1 MHPAPIFA
9 VPSVPEPPRRGSLP
23 LAAAVVPVM
32 GAAVMWL
39 VTGSPLVLWF
49 AALGPAMAVAS
60 LLDGR
65 RAHRQD
71 RRRRAAEHDRLVDDV
86 RGRIREAH
94 ARERA
99 EAQARHP
106 DVAAF
111 AAAPAEIWRRVPGRA
126 GCVVVGRGALRSSVR
141 VDGEGDSADALRRE
155 AHSVGDAPVVVPAG
169 AGIAVVG
176 PEPLAG
182 AVVRGLALQL
192 LCQSPPNE
200 RGLATPV
207 PAWGEGCAASGGD
220 VVRLAPPFAPGD
232 LVVTAVPTGT
242 PPPPVCAAVLTLT
255 GPDRAVLDHDGL
267 VREVRVEAV
276 AQAQA
281 RSVAETLTRRGDGLA
296 LGRGLPDE
304 AWRAALPAPRGGG
317 LAAVVGVGVDGPYE
331 LDLVAHGPHAVVAG
345 MTGAGKSE
353 LLVTWIAAIASA
365 HETDEVTFLLIDF
378 KGGTAFRRLSPVPHV
393 TDVLTDLDEQATRRA
408 VEALRAE
415 IRRREAELA
424 ETGATDIDHPA
435 ARLPRL
441 VVVVDE
447 FAALLQR
454 APELATVFT
463 DVAARGRGLGIHLV
477 LGTQRVTG
485 VVREA
490 ILANCPLRIGLR
502 LADTADSRHLLGS
515 VDAAEERER
524 GVAHVRTAAGAA
536 AVARIARTDD
546 DDIARLAATASFS
559 TPPRAVC
566 LPPLPSRLPVEQ
578 APAAGSGIVL
588 GLADEPE
595 RQRQSAVVLAPHD
608 TGLAVVGGAASGRSA
623 LLAGIAAQDPHAV
636 AVPRAPEAA
645 WDALS
650 SLLDSPPVPGTL
662 LLCDDLDLL
671 LTRVPPDYAAAL
683 VDRVVEL
690 ARGWGVRPVV
700 TCGRATGLHA
710 RIVDQCSRRA
720 HLRMPTRL
728 DHVGA
733 GLDPATHDPSAP
745 RGRGTIEGM
754 AVQFVEG
761 SPAAAPEPP
770 GVPHWR
776 PGPGL
781 SIVVLPGAAA
791 AGRVSAALA
800 AAGAEVGGPTDS
812 RERGTGPRVLLA
824 DADGWQR
831 AWSQFTAL
839 RGEADLVVAAECAP
853 DYRMLTGDRA
863 LPPYCEPGRGRG
875 WLLSEGR
882 PARRILLPVS
892 AERRLRAVG

>member
-1 MHPAPIFA
+1 MHPAPTFT

-32 GAAVMWL
+32 GAVIMWL
-39 VTGSPLVLWF
+39 VTASPLALWF
-49 AALGPAMAVAS
+49 AALGPAMAAAS

-65 RAHRQD
+65 RALRHD
-71 RRRRAAEHDRLVDDV
+71 RRRRAVERDRLVADV

-99 EAQARHP
+99 DAQARHP

-111 AAAPAEIWRRVPGRA
+111 AAAPGEIWRRVPGRA

-141 VDGEGDSADALRRE
+141 VDGDDDAAAALRRTAE
-155 AHSVGDAPVVVPAG
+155 SVCDAPLVVPAD
-169 AGIAVVG
+169 AGIAVIG
-176 PEPLAG
+176 PEPFAG

-192 LCQSPPNE
+192 LCQRPPNE

-207 PAWGEGCAASGGD
+207 PAWGEGCAASGGAA
-220 VVRLAPPFAPGD
+220 VRLSPPFAPGE
-232 LVVTAVPTGT
+232 LVVTAVPAGT
-242 PPPPVCAAVLTLT
+242 PPPPGCAAVLTLT

-276 AQAQA
+276 AEAQA
-281 RSVAETLTRRGDGLA
+281 RSVAAALARRGEGLA

-304 AWRAALPAPRGGG
+304 AWRAVLSGPRGAG
-317 LAAVVGVGVDGPYE
+317 LAAVVGVGAEGPYE
-331 LDLVAHGPHAVVAG
+331 IDLIAHGPHAVVAG

-353 LLVTWIAAIASA
+353 LLVTWISAIASA
-365 HETDEVTFLLIDF
+365 HGPDEVTFLLIDF
-378 KGGTAFRRLSPVPHV
+378 KGGTAFRRLSRLPHV

-408 VEALRAE
+408 IEALRAE

-424 ETGATDIDHPA
+424 ETGATDIDHPD

-454 APELATVFT
+454 APELAAVFT

-515 VDAAEERER
+515 ADAAQEHER

-536 AVARIARTDD
+536 AVVRIARTDD
-546 DDIARLAATASFS
+546 DDIASIAAAASF
-559 TPPRAVC
+559 TAPPRPVC
-566 LPPLPSRLPVEQ
+566 LPPLPSRLPVGQ
-578 APAAGSGIVL
+578 APAAGAGIVL

-595 RQRQSAVVLAPHD
+595 RQRQSAVVLAARD

-623 LLAGIAAQDPHAV
+623 LLAGIAAQDPHSF
-636 AVPRAPEAA
+636 AVPRDPEAA

-650 SLLDSPPVPGTL
+650 SLVDRPPAPGTL

-700 TCGRATGLHA
+700 TCGRATGPHA
-710 RIVDQCSRRA
+710 RVVDQCSRRA

-745 RGRGTIEGM
+745 RGRGTLDGL

-761 SPAAAPEPP
+761 QSVAAPEPL
-770 GVPHWR
+770 GVPYWH

-781 SIVVLPGAAA
+781 GIVVLPGAAA
-791 AGRVSAALA
+791 ARRVSAALA
-800 AAGAEVGGPTDS
+800 AAGAEVAAPADS
-812 RERGTGPRVLLA
+812 REGGTGPRVLLA
-824 DADGWQR
+824 DADAWQR

-839 RGEADLVVAAECAP
+839 RGEADLVVAAECAA
-853 DYRMLTGDRA
+853 DYRMLTGDRT

-882 PARRILLPVS
+882 PARRILLPGA